1 MQATSALLQQRYE
14 IVRPIAQGGMGAVY
28 EGRDWRLGG
37 SPVALK
43 LCVFNTEQMRDI
55 FEREANLLARL
66 SHPHLPKVRDLF
78 NEGAGQYI
86 VMEYVPGHDL
96 EKILSDFGQPLDH
109 RTVLQWADQLLDA
122 LVYLHAVEPP
132 VIHRDIKPANVK
144 LTPQGHVMLLD
155 FGLAKGHTSNLSLYG
170 YTSAYAPIEQIR
182 NSGTDPRSDL
192 YSLGATL
199 YRLLTGQLPE
209 NALARLEAMATTQRD
224 PQRLASEFVP
234 TIPLM
239 VAQAVHRALALN
251 REARFQSAHE
261 MRESLQLALKTA
273 PPPQAYAPTN
283 NFETTIPQINTPSG
297 AHNSEHPSQ
306 HPAQR
311 PPSKRPPSFSDRQPS
326 GFAQG
331 YDGDAPTIQ
340 RPPTRPLRPP
350 IEPAAPP
357 SIPPPPMFTQPMQPP
372 TAYVQPPTAYVQP
385 PAAEAPPTARQGQW
399 SNAAPHQR
407 PVPPQPQ
414 PAPQV
419 VRPANV
425 PTPKPTPTMTVPL
438 PAANLAKT
446 RSRGAYVAAFLAVLV
461 LGGAGLGLLSQQFLG
476 RSSAEPPVSNKTA
489 PAALP
494 AQFTNRF
501 GAQFTLLPAGK
512 FTMGAANEAD
522 AQPPHIVTLSQPF
535 YLGVYETTQQQWRA
549 LMRQNPSLNKGDA
562 LPVENVTWFEVQKYL
577 AQINL
582 LNDGYRYRLP
592 TEAEWEYAARAG
604 QAAANEIERF
614 AWFNTNTKTTQLVGQ
629 KEPNAFG
636 LHDML
641 GNVAEW
647 CADAYHESYAGA
659 PTDGEA
665 WTAAT
670 GSKLFRVI
678 RGESWFSEAAKV
690 HMAYR
695 NYDEPQNR
703 SGVLGF
709 RLVAEKVAEP
719 ATP

>member
-1 MQATSALLQQRYE
+1 MQAETTLLQQRYE

-86 VMEYVPGHDL
+86 VMEYVPGSDL
-96 EKILSDFGQPLDH
+96 EQTLQDFGQALDH

-122 LVYLHAVEPP
+122 LIYLHAVEPP

-170 YTSAYAPIEQIR
+170 YTSAFAPIEQIR

-199 YRLLTGQLPE
+199 YRLMTGQLPE
-209 NALARLEAMATTQRD
+209 NALARLESMATTQRD
-224 PQRLASEFVP
+224 PQRLASELVP

-239 VAQAVHRALALN
+239 VAQALHRALALN

-261 MRESLQLALKTA
+261 MRESLQLALKMA
-273 PPPQAYAPTN
+273 PPVHDY
-283 NFETTIPQINTPSG
+283 ETTT
-297 AHNSEHPSQ
+297 
-306 HPAQR
+306 
-311 PPSKRPPSFSDRQPS
+311 
-326 GFAQG
+326 
-331 YDGDAPTIQ
+331 
-340 RPPTRPLRPP
+340 
-350 IEPAAPP
+350 PAANTEEQAHAQAAATSQQQATQSITPP
-357 SIPPPPMFTQPMQPP
+357 PFIPPPPIFQHYQA
-372 TAYVQPPTAYVQP
+372 TANHSDSTADTSP
-385 PAAEAPPTARQGQW
+385 
-399 SNAAPHQR
+399 S
-407 PVPPQPQ
+407 
-414 PAPQV
+414 QV
-419 VRPANV
+419 VRLANV
-425 PTPKPTPTMTVPL
+425 PTTKSATMTVPL
-438 PAANLAKT
+438 PAANLANG
-446 RSRGAYVAAFLAVLV
+446 RSRWPYAAAFLAVLV
-461 LGGAGLGLLSQQFLG
+461 FGGAGLGLLSQQFLG
-476 RSSAEPPVSNKTA
+476 RSSAGLPESAAARAQASINV
-489 PAALP
+489 PAILP

-501 GAQFTLLPAGK
+501 GAQFKLLPAGRY
-512 FTMGAANEAD
+512 TMGATQEAD
-522 AQPPHIVTLSQPF
+522 AQPPHIVTLAQPF
-535 YLGVYETTQQQWRA
+535 YLSVHEITQQQWRA
-549 LMRQNPSLNKGDA
+549 LMRQNPSLHKGDA
-562 LPVENVTWFEVQKYL
+562 LPVENVAWFEVQKFT

-604 QAAANEIERF
+604 QNGELSNELERF

-629 KEPNAFG
+629 KEANAFG
-636 LHDML
+636 LHDLL

-665 WTAAT
+665 WTAAN

-678 RGESWFSEAAKV
+678 RGESWLSEAAKV
-690 HMAYR
+690 HPAFR

-703 SGVLGF
+703 SGVVGF
-709 RLVAEKVAEP
+709 RLVAEKMAEP
-719 ATP
+719 VTP